1 MRSTPGSLN
10 SSVGLW
16 MRFSRSVSIY
26 SARGRATKRMPTATT
41 PAYRAAQQAHSL
53 IWGLGISADIL
64 VWSREEFEQRVHVK
78 TSLPAVVLRE
88 GTLLHAA

>member
-1 MRSTPGSLN
+1 MIMKPG
-10 SSVGLW
+10 
-16 MRFSRSVSIY
+16 
-26 SARGRATKRMPTATT
+26 
-41 PAYRAAQQAHSL
+41 
-53 IWGLGISADIL
+53 IL